1 MSQLSQNS
9 VQFLVIG
16 CYTRNAGGDG
26 IGVAVASRDP
36 DTGALRPAGDP
47 SPTPSPS
54 FVVHHPTRPV
64 LYAVN
69 ELTDGRVSA
78 FEMAADATLTP
89 WGSWP
94 TGGALPCHL
103 AVATG
108 ARHLL
113 VANYGTGSVASFA
126 LDADGRPGRRA
137 DLVVHQGSGKHP
149 ERQDRPHA
157 HQVTATADAVFVV
170 DLGIDTILRYRLDPT
185 NGTLGSG
192 EPAAVLPP
200 GTGPRYLAMAPSG
213 LVYLVAELAG
223 TVTVLRPGPGRWEE
237 LGSVPT
243 STSAVD
249 TLASEI
255 AVSLDGQ
262 WLYVANRGPATISVF
277 SLGDE
282 LPTLVAEVPTG
293 GSWPRH
299 FVLVEPYLYVA
310 NQLSHTVTVFR
321 IDPANGI
328 PSPTGDVLAT
338 PSPTCLLPVVFNRQ
352 PTA

>member
-1 MSQLSQNS
+1 
-9 VQFLVIG
+9 
-16 CYTRNAGGDG
+16 
-26 IGVAVASRDP
+26 VA
-36 DTGALRPAGDP
+36 
-47 SPTPSPS
+47 
-54 FVVHHPTRPV
+54 HHPTRPV

-69 ELTDGRVSA
+69 EITDGGVSA
-78 FEMAADATLTP
+78 FELTADATLTP

-103 AVATG
+103 TVAPG
-108 ARHLL
+108 AGHLL
-113 VANYGTGSVASFA
+113 VANYGTGSIASIA
-126 LDADGRPGRRA
+126 LDADGRPGYLA
-137 DLVVHQGSGKHP
+137 DLVVHQGAGKDP
-149 ERQDRPHA
+149 ERQEAPHA
-157 HQVTATADAVFVV
+157 HQVIATADAVFVV
-170 DLGIDTILRYRLDPT
+170 DLGIDSILRYRLDPT

-223 TVTVLRPGPGRWEE
+223 TVTVLRPGPARWEE

-243 STSAVD
+243 STSPVD

-255 AVSLDGQ
+255 AVSPDGR
-262 WLYVANRGPATISVF
+262 WLYVANREPGTISVF

-282 LPTLVAEVPTG
+282 LPTMVGEVHTG

-299 FVLVEPYLYVA
+299 FVLVEPHLYVA
-310 NQLSHTVTVFR
+310 NQLSHTVAVFR
-321 IDPANGI
+321 VDPTTGI

-338 PSPTCLLPVVFNRQ
+338 PSPTCLLPVMFNPQ
-352 PTA
+352 PAA